1 VEDIVYTIPE
11 VERASKTGRTKL
23 YEEIAAGRLKVT
35 KVGRKTLVTSDQLR
49 DWLRRC
55 EQATPPAPLA
65 RALKTAAAAW
75 APPAPKTAPLH
86 DAHVREFER
95 VKGKRTKR
103 ATK

>member
-75 APPAPKTAPLH
+75 APPAMPELH

-95 VKGKRTKR
+95 VKVKR
-103 ATK
+103 ARGSK